1 YCLLYYCTVVLW
13 LATAVKELVENSI
26 DAGATNVGDDVKLKG
41 NGIKL
46 VEVFN
51 NGKVSKDISSCFL
64 LICNHRN
71 KLLLNKKTVIL
82 NCNNISQFY
91 YFNCSFYQ
99 INAVRVKKK
108 KERKKETYLKN
119 IFSYQPQIFER

>member
-51 NGKVSKDISSCFL
+51 NGKGDEEQNFEVLSKLNHSNM
-64 LICNHRN
+64 LICCSRN
-71 KLLLNKKTVIL
+71 I
-82 NCNNISQFY
+82 Y
-91 YFNCSFYQ
+91 YY
-99 INAVRVKKK
+99 
-108 KERKKETYLKN
+108 Y
-119 IFSYQPQIFER
+119 

>member
-51 NGKVSKDISSCFL
+51 NGKGDEEQNFEVLSKF
-64 LICNHRN
+64 
-71 KLLLNKKTVIL
+71 KKTVIL